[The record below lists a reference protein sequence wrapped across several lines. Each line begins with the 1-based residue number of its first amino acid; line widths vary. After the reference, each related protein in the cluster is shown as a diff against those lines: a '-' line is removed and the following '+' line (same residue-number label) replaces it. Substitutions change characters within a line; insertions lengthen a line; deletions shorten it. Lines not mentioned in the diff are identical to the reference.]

1 MENLKISRIKAA
13 GKNITNIVYLTLVS
27 IGLSLIMN
35 LHISN
40 LKSVDGVRIMVILYA
55 IVFLGIF
62 IILLINLFSAGKH
75 LINCDNDNDIQAV
88 TGYDYKG
95 EWKNNMYHGQGTYT
109 YYNGN
114 KYEGEWKDG
123 HKHGQGTFT
132 YFDGRIVKGLWK
144 NDEFVGE

>member
-95 EWKNNMYHGQGTYT
+95 EWKDNMYHGQGTYT

>member
-1 MENLKISRIKAA
+1 MKISRFKAA
-13 GKNITNIVYLTLVS
+13 GKNITNVVYLTLVS
-27 IGLSLIMN
+27 IGLSLIMY

-40 LKSVDGVRIMVILYA
+40 LKSGDGVSNFVILYA

-62 IILLINLFSAGKH
+62 IISLINLFSAGKH
-75 LINCDNDNDIQAV
+75 LINCDNDIIKDIH
-88 TGYDYKG
+88 GYDYEG
-95 EWKNNMYHGQGTYT
+95 EWKDNMYHGQGTYT

-123 HKHGQGTFT
+123 DKHGQGTFT
-132 YFDGRIVKGLWK
+132 YADGTITKGLWK